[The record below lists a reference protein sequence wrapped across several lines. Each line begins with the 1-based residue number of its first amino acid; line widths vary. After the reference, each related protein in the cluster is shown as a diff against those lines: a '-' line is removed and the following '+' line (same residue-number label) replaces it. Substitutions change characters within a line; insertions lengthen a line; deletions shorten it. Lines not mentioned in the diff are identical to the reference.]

1 MKHII
6 QLWPERSQDLL
17 GQQSMIVGHGINAF
31 MLKYLYDCFLKMVG
45 FVL

>member
-17 GQQSMIVGHGINAF
+17 GQQSMIVGHYLLINYVLINAE
-31 MLKYLYDCFLKMVG
+31 
-45 FVL
+45 VLV